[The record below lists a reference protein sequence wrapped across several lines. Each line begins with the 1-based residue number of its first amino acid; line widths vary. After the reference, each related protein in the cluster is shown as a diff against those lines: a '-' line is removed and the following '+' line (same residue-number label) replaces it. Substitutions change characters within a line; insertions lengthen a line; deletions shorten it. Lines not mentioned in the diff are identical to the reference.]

1 MDWTQL
7 VGTLGFPIVACIA
20 LAVYVKYLTD
30 KYLNA
35 ISVMQQEHKAEIAK
49 VTDAL
54 NNNTMIVQRLYD
66 KMCEGST
73 TLC

>member
-7 VGTLGFPIVACIA
+7 IGALGFPIVACFA
-20 LAVYVKYLTD
+20 LAIYVKYLTD

-35 ISVMQQEHKAEIAK
+35 ISSMQQEHKDEIAK

>member
-1 MDWTQL
+1 MDWAQL

-20 LAVYVKYLTD
+20 LGVYVKYLTD

>member
-1 MDWTQL
+1 MDWAQL

-35 ISVMQQEHKAEIAK
+35 IAVMQQEHKAEIAK

>member
-35 ISVMQQEHKAEIAK
+35 ISKMQEEHKAEIAK